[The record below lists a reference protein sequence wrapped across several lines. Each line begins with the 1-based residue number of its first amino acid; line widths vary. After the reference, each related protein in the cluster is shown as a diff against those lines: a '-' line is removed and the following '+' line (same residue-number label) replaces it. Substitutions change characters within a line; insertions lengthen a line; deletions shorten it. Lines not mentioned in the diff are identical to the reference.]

1 MLLFV
6 LFNCIQ
12 FCWKYVGGRYEM
24 FSFLFSLVDLLF
36 MNLFFFNFLM
46 FYLVLTERERER
58 QSMSRGGAEKE
69 GGIESET
76 GSRL

>member
-1 MLLFV
+1 
-6 LFNCIQ
+6 
-12 FCWKYVGGRYEM
+12 M
-24 FSFLFSLVDLLF
+24 FSFLFSLGDLLF